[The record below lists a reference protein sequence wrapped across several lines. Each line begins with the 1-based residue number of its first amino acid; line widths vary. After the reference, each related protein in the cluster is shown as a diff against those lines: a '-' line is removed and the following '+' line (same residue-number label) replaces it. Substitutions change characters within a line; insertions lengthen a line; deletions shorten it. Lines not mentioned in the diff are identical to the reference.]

1 VVHLGDRTVLILP
14 ESNMSMNRA
23 ALMSVALGLSLSLG
37 LHCSAGA
44 PSVHYHVTGRISGPD
59 GLWDYASVDEQSR
72 RLLVGRQGGV
82 LALDLDKP
90 DTAVQLFASPVV
102 HQVLPIGN
110 GRLLATTG
118 ESNSL
123 AILQDKPPK
132 LIARVPVTG
141 ADPDSVAYDRKTG
154 LAVTFNRGSRDV
166 TLIDPLKATVV
177 GSFGLPGAPEFS
189 VADGNGIVYV
199 NIADKAEVAVLDL
212 ALRKVVREIPLTG
225 CEEPTGLALDP
236 KTRLLLSAC
245 GNGVAKFV
253 TPEGRD
259 VATVRIGEGPD
270 AAFIDARRGLAF
282 IPSGG
287 NGTLAVISLADPE
300 RISLV
305 QTLKTQPGTRTGAV
319 DPRTGVIYL
328 PAGRLTPPVAPAKW
342 PSVAPGTFAIIVV
355 AP

>member
-1 VVHLGDRTVLILP
+1 
-14 ESNMSMNRA
+14 MSMNRA
-23 ALMSVALGLSLSLG
+23 ARVSVALALFVAPG
-37 LHCSAGA
+37 LHCSARE

-90 DTAVQLFASPVV
+90 GAAAAPIFASPVV

-118 ESNSL
+118 ESNFL
-123 AILQDKPPK
+123 AILQDRPPT
-132 LIARVPVTG
+132 LIAQVPVTG
-141 ADPDSVAYDRKTG
+141 TDPDSVAYDRKTA

-166 TLIDPLKATVV
+166 TLIDPVKATVV
-177 GSFGLPGAPEFS
+177 GRFALPGAPEFS

-236 KTRLLLSAC
+236 KTHLLLSAC
-245 GNGVAKFV
+245 DNGVAKFV
-253 TPEGRD
+253 TPQGRD
-259 VATVRIGEGPD
+259 VATVGIGEAPD
-270 AAFIDARRGLAF
+270 AAFIDARRRLAF

-319 DPRTGVIYL
+319 DPQTGLIYL

-342 PSVAPGTFAIIVV
+342 PSVAPGSFVIIVV

>member
-1 VVHLGDRTVLILP
+1 VVYLGDRTVLISP
-14 ESNMSMNRA
+14 GTNMSMNRA
-23 ALMSVALGLSLSLG
+23 TGMSVALALFLSSG
-37 LHCSAGA
+37 LHCSARE
-44 PSVHYHVTGRISGPD
+44 PSVHYHVAGRISGPD
-59 GLWDYASVDEQSR
+59 GLWDYACVDEQSR

-82 LALDLDKP
+82 LAVDLDKP
-90 DTAVQLFASPVV
+90 VTVAKIFASPVV

-118 ESNSL
+118 ESNFL
-123 AILQDKPPK
+123 AILQDRPPK

-141 ADPDSVAYDRKTG
+141 TDPDSVAYDRKTA

-166 TLIDPLKATVV
+166 TLIDPLKATAV
-177 GSFGLPGAPEFS
+177 GSFALPGAPEFS
-189 VADGNGIVYV
+189 VADGNGTVYV
-199 NIADKAEVAVLDL
+199 NIADKAEIAVLDL

-225 CEEPTGLALDP
+225 CQEPTGLALDP
-236 KTRLLLSAC
+236 NTHLLLSAC
-245 GNGVAKFV
+245 DNGVAKFV

-259 VATVRIGEGPD
+259 VATVGIGEAPD
-270 AAFIDARRGLAF
+270 AAFIDARRRLAF

-287 NGTLAVISLADPE
+287 NGTLAVISLSDPE

-319 DPRTGVIYL
+319 DPQTGLVYL

-342 PSVAPGTFAIIVV
+342 PSVAPGSFAIIVV

>member
-1 VVHLGDRTVLILP
+1 
-14 ESNMSMNRA
+14 
-23 ALMSVALGLSLSLG
+23 MSVALGLSLALG
-37 LHCSAGA
+37 LHCSARE
-44 PSVHYHVTGRISGPD
+44 PQVHYHVSNRISGPD

-82 LALDLDKP
+82 LALELDKP
-90 DTAVQLFASPVV
+90 GAAAQLFASPVV

-123 AILQDKPPK
+123 AILQDRPPT
-132 LIARVPVTG
+132 LIARVAVTG
-141 ADPDSVAYDRKTG
+141 SDPDSVAYDRKTA

-166 TLIDPLKATVV
+166 TLIDPVKAGVV
-177 GSFGLPGAPEFS
+177 GSFPLPGAPEFS

-199 NIADKAEVAVLDL
+199 NIADKAQIAVLDL
-212 ALRKVVREIPLTG
+212 ALRKVVREIPLTD
-225 CEEPTGLALDP
+225 CQEPTGLALDP
-236 KTRLLLSAC
+236 KTHLLLSAC

-253 TPEGRD
+253 TVEGRD
-259 VATVRIGEGPD
+259 VATLRIGKAPD
-270 AAFIDARRGLAF
+270 AAFIDARRRLAF

-287 NGTLAVISLADPE
+287 NGTLAVISIADPE
-300 RISLV
+300 KISLV

-319 DPRTGVIYL
+319 DSQTGFVYL

-342 PSVAPGTFAIIVV
+342 PSVAPGSFAIIVV

>member
-1 VVHLGDRTVLILP
+1 
-14 ESNMSMNRA
+14 MSANRA
-23 ALMSVALGLSLSLG
+23 VRMSVALGLFLAVG
-37 LHCSAGA
+37 LHCSAREPA
-44 PSVHYHVTGRISGPD
+44 VNYHVTRRISGPD

-90 DTAVQLFASPVV
+90 GAAAQIFASPVV

-118 ESNSL
+118 ESNFL
-123 AILQDKPPK
+123 AILQGSPPV
-132 LIARVPVTG
+132 LVARVAVTG
-141 ADPDSVAYDRKTG
+141 TDPDSVAYDRKTA

-166 TLIDPLKATVV
+166 TLIDPVKATAV
-177 GSFGLPGAPEFS
+177 GSFALPGAPEFS
-189 VADGNGIVYV
+189 VADGDGLVYV
-199 NIADKAEVAVLDL
+199 NIADKGEVAVLDL
-212 ALRKVVREIPLTG
+212 ALRKVIREIPLTG
-225 CEEPTGLALDP
+225 CQEPTGLALDP
-236 KTRLLLSAC
+236 QTHLLLSAC
-245 GNGVAKFV
+245 DNGVAKFV
-253 TPEGRD
+253 TVEGRD
-259 VATVRIGEGPD
+259 VATLRIGEAPD
-270 AAFIDARRGLAF
+270 AAFIDAHRRLAF

-287 NGTLAVISLADPE
+287 SGTLAVISLADPA

-319 DPRTGVIYL
+319 DPQTGFVYL

-342 PSVAPGTFAIIVV
+342 PSVAPGSFAIIIV